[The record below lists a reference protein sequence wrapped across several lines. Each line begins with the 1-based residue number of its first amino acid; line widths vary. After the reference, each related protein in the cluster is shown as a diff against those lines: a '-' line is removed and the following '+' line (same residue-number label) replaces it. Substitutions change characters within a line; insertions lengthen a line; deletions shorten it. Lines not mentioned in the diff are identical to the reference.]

1 MLQYFVSSSV
11 SMDVVDLLEAVQIQ
25 VYERHRAAL
34 GGIDAILGRLDAIRS
49 RKGVVLT
56 AKMRLRLRRA
66 SCHCDRTDSR
76 IGQWLRAH
84 N

>member
-1 MLQYFVSSSV
+1 LP
-11 SMDVVDLLEAVQIQ
+11 A
-25 VYERHRAAL
+25 RAAL
-34 GGIDAILGRLDAIRS
+34 SCGPVDAILGRLDAIRS

-66 SCHCDRTDSR
+66 ICNCDRTDSR